1 VGRLGIKRQ
10 FGSEIDKN
18 STGGN
23 HKMSARM
30 IAIYGKGGIGK
41 SFITSNLT
49 ARLALDGRRV
59 LQLGCDPK
67 HDSCNTIFGGHSLPT
82 LGDVWR
88 EMKSAGREEQMQVGD
103 IIFRSEIAPGAALF
117 GCEIGGPDVGRGCG
131 GQGISHGFKVLE
143 RLGMDQW
150 ALDYIIMDF
159 LGDVV
164 CGGFATPLARS
175 LAEEVI
181 MVVGHDRQSLYAA
194 NNIAAAAQYFQS
206 MGGST
211 QLLGLIVNR
220 DDGTD
225 TADRFADAIGLPIL
239 ARVPLNQRVRMLA
252 DACRLALEVEE
263 FNAIFADLAGRLD
276 RREIGHVKDFK
287 PLDYHQFL
295 EVFGAFEPPGR
306 PTAADP
312 ADLFGGAPQRSAN
325 FIADIPLTPVRQVHV
340 TDPIQRRVQELME
353 EIGIHVTDLTRDED
367 GITVTSGSTE
377 IRIGEPSH
385 LMEKAAFLSALLRTR
400 QTFSLIDV
408 RYPDAPS
415 YQ

>member
-1 VGRLGIKRQ
+1 
-10 FGSEIDKN
+10 
-18 STGGN
+18 
-23 HKMSARM
+23 MSARM
-30 IAIYGKGGIGK
+30 VAIYGKGGIGK
-41 SFITSNLT
+41 SFTTSNLT
-49 ARLALDGRRV
+49 ARLALDGKRV

-67 HDSCNTIFGGHSLPT
+67 HDSCNTIFNGHSLPT

-88 EMKSAGREEQMQVGD
+88 AMKEQGREEQMQVGD
-103 IIFRSEIAPGAALF
+103 VIFRSEVAPGVPIF
-117 GCEIGGPDVGRGCG
+117 GCEIGGPEVGRGCG

-150 ALDYIIMDF
+150 DLDYIVMDF

-181 MVVGHDRQSLYAA
+181 IVVGHDRQSLYAA
-194 NNIAAAAQYFQS
+194 NNIASAAKYFQS

-225 TADRFADAIGLPIL
+225 TADRFADAVGLPIL
-239 ARVPLNQRVRMLA
+239 ARVPLNQHVRMLA
-252 DACRLALEVEE
+252 DACKLALEVEE
-263 FNAIFADLAGRLD
+263 FNAIFADLARRLD
-276 RREIGHVKDFK
+276 RREIGHVKDFE
-287 PLDYHQFL
+287 PLEYNEFL

-306 PTAADP
+306 PDGATVD
-312 ADLFGGAPQRSAN
+312 DLFSGSKAQRGAN

-340 TDPIQRRVQELME
+340 TDPVQRRVQELME
-353 EIGIHVTDLTRDED
+353 EIGIHVTDLARDED

-385 LMEKAAFLSALLRTR
+385 LIEKAAFLSALLRTR